1 MKFDPSKPHAELFGD
16 VPYAGAKYEQGGKF
30 FKANGDLATEDV
42 VPPEPEEEVKFEDM
56 TKDDLIRYALNVH
69 RKKLDKRRTWDAIL
83 QQVKD
88 LQPE

>member
-1 MKFDPSKPHAELFGD
+1 MKLDPSKPYAELFGE
-16 VPYAGAKYEQGGKF
+16 VPFEGARYEQGGNY
-30 FKANGDLATEDV
+30 FKPNGDPATKKAAEL
-42 VPPEPEEEVKFEDM
+42 EPEEPVKFEDM

-69 RKKLDKRRTWDAIL
+69 RKRLDKRRTWDSIL

>member
-1 MKFDPSKPHAELFGD
+1 MKLDPSKPYAELFGE
-16 VPYAGAKYEQGGKF
+16 VPFEGARYEQGGKF
-30 FKANGDLATEDV
+30 FKPNGELATKEA
-42 VPPEPEEEVKFEDM
+42 PEPEVEEPQRFEDM

-69 RKKLDKRRTWDAIL
+69 RKRLDKRRTWDAIL